1 MTTRQTQPDNQTPPP
16 TRRGLLWSVAA
27 TAAAAGLG
35 LAVWRGGL
43 FGRPAAPLAPGWWD
57 TQWDGPQGEPV
68 LLAAFKGRPLVI
80 NFWATWCAPCV
91 EEMPLLDA
99 FYRENKAK
107 NWQMIGIAIDQPS
120 SVRRFLGQYPVSYPI
135 ALGGLQGTEWGK
147 ALGNAQGGLPFTVVL
162 NANGDV
168 IAQYLGKLK
177 EDQIKSWPSLAA

>member
-1 MTTRQTQPDNQTPPP
+1 MDQDQTSPPSSSK
-16 TRRGLLWSVAA
+16 RGLLAV
-27 TAAAAGLG
+27 AAAA
-35 LAVWRGGL
+35 
-43 FGRPAAPLAPGWWD
+43 
-57 TQWDGPQGEPV
+57 
-68 LLAAFKGRPLVI
+68 LAAGVGVQWWRHSPQTPADPSLQALWMASFEQADGTPLKLADFQGKPLVL
-80 NFWATWCAPCV
+80 NFWATWCTPCV

-99 FYRENKAK
+99 FYRENKVK

-120 SVRRFLGQYPVSYPI
+120 SVRRFLGQNPVSYPI